1 MKNILILAIVIFTA
15 AFLMS
20 ACCAE
25 KRNLP
30 KNVNGKIVDKTAK
43 AWLSKHDKG
52 YFQQCYDEIAQ
63 VLKNSLDKSQ
73 WLANMTSYRKPLG
86 EANKR
91 KEINMFYENQPQNAE
106 ADDYVVAQYAS
117 LFQQRIAVVESVTL
131 IKDKDGS
138 WKVSGYSLK

>member
-1 MKNILILAIVIFTA
+1 VKNILILAIVIFAA

-30 KNVNGKIVDKTAK
+30 KNVDGKIVDKTAK
-43 AWLSKHDKG
+43 AWLSKLDKG
-52 YFQQCYDEIAQ
+52 YFQQCYDETAQ
-63 VLKNSLDKSQ
+63 PLKSNLDKTQ

-86 EANKR
+86 EADKR

-106 ADDYVVAQYAS
+106 AGDYVVAQYAS
-117 LFQQRIAVVESVTL
+117 VFQQKITVVESVTL

-138 WKVSGYSLK
+138 WKVFGYSMK